1 MSLFNAWRKSLG
13 GASLVSV
20 TLRVRSLTLFPY
32 RGDNMAMRAFII
44 SDDFAETNYLNAL
57 FAKLSMQVQSA
68 KNPRAIAETMMTYKP
83 DIVLVSDRSK
93 SFKGIEAAV
102 DLKRKNSKTKIVLI
116 KSNQSSIEGE
126 AKDLDGFLD
135 SPVGIA
141 KLVELVSELLNINL
155 EELSSK
161 LKVNI
166 ERAKKA
172 PLDIAGDSQMVSG
185 GNAAQYDKQFV
196 RGGNAKQAKVD
207 VSGNVNVANGKVDVA
222 GDVGSQSNTQSVQ
235 GGATPQPGSFN
246 VNASIEKGE
255 KKSRY
260 ARLLEDM
267 EPIDTTQTFDRE
279 KIREV
284 NNALRE
290 ADDPES
296 RKDVDEEKR
305 AFVKSLFSK

>member
-1 MSLFNAWRKSLG
+1 
-13 GASLVSV
+13 
-20 TLRVRSLTLFPY
+20 
-32 RGDNMAMRAFII
+32 
-44 SDDFAETNYLNAL
+44 
-57 FAKLSMQVQSA
+57 
-68 KNPRAIAETMMTYKP
+68 
-83 DIVLVSDRSK
+83 
-93 SFKGIEAAV
+93 
-102 DLKRKNSKTKIVLI
+102 
-116 KSNQSSIEGE
+116 
-126 AKDLDGFLD
+126 
-135 SPVGIA
+135 
-141 KLVELVSELLNINL
+141 
-155 EELSSK
+155 
-161 LKVNI
+161 
-166 ERAKKA
+166 
-172 PLDIAGDSQMVSG
+172 MVSG